1 MVGRL
6 YRPVIPVGPII
17 VHPAMLAR
25 TQLAMLAATC
35 HARHTRLSAAA
46 STTTL
51 RPGGRLGRAY
61 VVKTQSVG
69 DFELGEHLA
78 SGTVG
83 DVYHARHRTTGQRA
97 VVKFLQNHAASDPDL
112 QRRFVREVAIVER
125 LNHPNIVRHYDCGL
139 AEDRIYFAMEA
150 VDCGTLKEVLRRR
163 GQLPW
168 REAVE
173 CAMQLCAALDHAHNL
188 GVIHRD
194 LKPANLFLADD
205 GRVKVGDFGLARD
218 LNSARLTLDGQ
229 TVGTCRYMPPEQI
242 AGEAQLTGATDL
254 YAVGCILYEMLVG
267 QTPFDGGTIV
277 EIFEAHLN
285 DLPDSPAELVRDC
298 PADLSD
304 LVMQLLEKSPADRP
318 HDARAVQSAL
328 ADVLH
333 GRPMLLA
340 PRPADELAA
349 DLAAVIHP
357 DRPNLTQRLHAPERP
372 SSAGFW
378 RRLWVAVGILLILV
392 FMSIAVLIRR

>member
-1 MVGRL
+1 
-6 YRPVIPVGPII
+6 
-17 VHPAMLAR
+17 
-25 TQLAMLAATC
+25 
-35 HARHTRLSAAA
+35 
-46 STTTL
+46 
-51 RPGGRLGRAY
+51 
-61 VVKTQSVG
+61 VVNSQTVG

-83 DVYHARHRTTGQRA
+83 DVYHARHRTTGQPA
-97 VVKFLQNHAASDPDL
+97 VIKFLQTHAASEPDL

-139 AEDRIYFAMEA
+139 DEDRIYFAMEL
-150 VDCGTLKEVLRRR
+150 VDCGTLKEVLRQR
-163 GQLPW
+163 GRLPW

-173 CAMQLCAALDHAHNL
+173 CAMQICAALAHAHQL

-194 LKPANLFLADD
+194 LKPANLFLAED
-205 GRVKVGDFGLARD
+205 GRLKVGDFGLARD
-218 LNSARLTLDGQ
+218 LNSSRLTLDGQ

-242 AGEAQLTGATDL
+242 GGDADLSGATDL

-285 DLPDSPAELVRDC
+285 DQPEPPALLVPDC
-298 PADLSD
+298 PPDLSK

-318 HDARAVQSAL
+318 ADALAVQSAL

-333 GRPMLLA
+333 DRPMRLA
-340 PRPADELAA
+340 PRPAAELEA
-349 DLAAVIHP
+349 DLAATIHP
-357 DRPNLTQRLHAPERP
+357 DRPNLTQRLQAVDSGPAKRMP
-372 SSAGFW
+372 WGWIVTAG
-378 RRLWVAVGILLILV
+378 LIAVAILV
-392 FMSIAVLIRR
+392 LGLTLGRQ